1 MTPKPLPVVSRPAW
15 RSARWWFVTA
25 VALALVALTARLG
38 LWQLDR
44 AQQKEGLHSAQ
55 QAQAL
60 LEPLT
65 NRAFESPVDATAGL
79 HRRVSLQGEWV
90 PEHTIYL
97 QNRMQNAKPGFWVL
111 TPLRLSPTA
120 MVLVQRGWAPRDRVS
135 SDALPAVDS
144 PSGLVS
150 VQGRWAPE
158 PSRMV
163 ELGGTTDPS
172 ATGAPPRASALR
184 QNLDVQTWAAQL
196 GLPIT
201 ATVLQ
206 IGPAS
211 EGLARDWAPAL
222 SGADK
227 NRGYAFQWFAL
238 SGLVAILF
246 VWFQIILV
254 LRHALPSRT

>member
-1 MTPKPLPVVSRPAW
+1 MPKALNPVRAALQSP
-15 RSARWWFVTA
+15 RWWFVTA
-25 VALALVALTARLG
+25 VALATMALTARLG
-38 LWQLDR
+38 VWQLDR
-44 AQQKEGLHSAQ
+44 AEQKERLHSAQ

-60 LEPLT
+60 LPPLT
-65 NRAFESPVDATAGL
+65 RAAFEPPVDVEAGM
-79 HRRVSLQGEWV
+79 HRQVSLQGEWLG
-90 PEHTIYL
+90 EHTVFL
-97 QNRMQNAKPGFWVL
+97 QNRMQKGQPGFWVL

-120 MVLVQRGWAPRDRVS
+120 VVLVQRGWAPRDRIS
-135 SDALPAVDS
+135 SETLPAIET
-144 PSGLVS
+144 PSGQVS

-163 ELGGTTDPS
+163 ELGS
-172 ATGAPPRASALR
+172 SEATAPGSPPRASALR
-184 QNLDVQTWAAQL
+184 QNLDVKPWAAEL

-206 IGPAS
+206 TGAAS

-238 SGLVAILF
+238 SGLVAALF

-254 LRHALPSRT
+254 LRHALPTRP

>member
-1 MTPKPLPVVSRPAW
+1 MPTALNPVRAALQSP
-15 RSARWWFVTA
+15 RWWFVTV
-25 VALALVALTARLG
+25 VALATVALTARLG
-38 LWQLDR
+38 VWQLER
-44 AQQKEGLHSAQ
+44 AEQKESLHSAQ
-55 QAQAL
+55 LAQSL
-60 LEPLT
+60 LPPLT
-65 NRAFESPVDATAGL
+65 NDAFEPPTDAMAGL
-79 HRRVSLQGEWV
+79 HRQVSLHGEWLS
-90 PEHTIYL
+90 EHTVYL
-97 QNRMQNAKPGFWVL
+97 QNRMQNGKPGFWVL

-120 MVLVQRGWAPRDRVS
+120 TVLVQRGWAPRDRVS
-135 SDALPAVDS
+135 SEALPAIET
-144 PSGLVS
+144 PRGLVR

-163 ELGGTTDPS
+163 ELGRS
-172 ATGAPPRASALR
+172 EATAPGSPPRASALR
-184 QNLDVQTWAAQL
+184 QNLDVKLWAAEV

-206 IGPAS
+206 IGAAS

-238 SGLVAILF
+238 SGLVAALF

-254 LRHALPSRT
+254 LRHALPTRT